1 MLQSGCGSSAAPT
14 ASTSPCKNLQVTQ
27 QHVTLAPDDL
37 QTPGF
42 ALPSGTQPV
51 GIALDRDGA
60 SVWVLGT
67 GTNSVLRVMPDGS
80 AVAFQLPKAG
90 DVGFQLAVAPDG
102 TVWVPQSYRNS
113 VVALTPAGSARECA
127 LPRKLSGPVA
137 TSVGA
142 DGSVWIS
149 EAGGQA
155 IARLTNDH
163 FSEYPIGVEGAEIL
177 ASSDGGAWFSVNGAP
192 VLGHVSATG
201 AVEKIPIGGS
211 GVTIGLLQTSDGAV
225 WVADFKG
232 DSVVRV
238 ATDRTLSH
246 WDTASGAKP
255 QSLAVGP
262 GGAIWFTESGKN
274 HLAVVRGSRVV
285 DEYQTGDWPDHM
297 VTTADGWAWF
307 TEYFQDR
314 VGRERLPLLP

>member
-1 MLQSGCGSSAAPT
+1 MLH
-14 ASTSPCKNLQVTQ
+14 VTQ
-27 QHVTLAPDDL
+27 TRMTLAAKDL

-42 ALPSGTQPV
+42 AILSGTQPV

-67 GTNSVLRVMPDGS
+67 GNNTVLHVMPDGS
-80 AVAFQLPKAG
+80 AVAYQLPKAG
-90 DVGFQLAVAPDG
+90 DLGFQLSVAPDG
-102 TVWVPQSYRNS
+102 TVWVPEHYRNA
-113 VVALTPAGSARECA
+113 VVALTPAGSARECT

-149 EAGGQA
+149 EAGGEA
-155 IARLTNDH
+155 IARLVKDNFDE
-163 FSEYPIGVEGAEIL
+163 FPIGVEGAEVR

-192 VLGHVSATG
+192 VLGHVGSFG
-201 AVEKIPIGGS
+201 AVRKIPIGGS

-225 WVADFKG
+225 WIADFKG
-232 DSVVRV
+232 DRVVRV
-238 ATDRTLSH
+238 ATDGTLSH
-246 WDTASGAKP
+246 WDTAPGAKP

-262 GGAIWFTESGKN
+262 GGSIWFTESGKN
-274 HLAVVRGSRVV
+274 HLAVLRGSQVV
-285 DEYQTGDWPDHM
+285 DVYQTGDWPDHM

-314 VGRERLPLLP
+314 IGRVRLPG